1 MTALNGAGQAYARSL
16 IASGAVDKTA
26 AWSFTADD
34 GNALLGAK
42 GDDWENYGKHHLGVD
57 AAQPDKTKARW
68 KYPFAKGGK
77 VYRSGL
83 VAIRDRS
90 AQQKD
95 TSIFDAPGELLAKI
109 DNAKTRGSGIETKFA
124 SFEVKFSN
132 DAQPGMFSGYAS
144 VFGNIDDGGDM
155 IMQGAFA
162 KTLKESARSGRLPRM
177 FVNHAGMPFGTT
189 TANDLIP
196 VGVWTKMAEDSKGLA
211 VEGRLI
217 NLDTERGKQIHG
229 AMKEGAIDGLSVG
242 YKATNFTRGTKATD
256 PLRTINEAKLFE
268 VSLVALPIN
277 QEALISSVKS
287 QSEISPSFC
296 EAVLREAGLPR
307 RFATA
312 LVAVGFKAASNRRD
326 ADDAAELVRQIEAET
341 QKLHFL
347 LKGKSN
353 GR

>member
-1 MTALNGAGQAYARSL
+1 MTTLNGAGQAYARSL

-42 GDDWENYGKHHLGVD
+42 GDGWENYGKHHLGVD
-57 AAQPDKTKARW
+57 AAQSDKTKAHW

-77 VYRSGL
+77 LYRSGL
-83 VAIRDRS
+83 VAIRDRA

-95 TSIFDAPGELLAKI
+95 TSIFDAAGELLAKI
-109 DNAKTRGSGIETKFA
+109 DNAKTRDSGFETKFA
-124 SFEVKFSN
+124 PFEVKFSN
-132 DAQPGMFSGYAS
+132 DAPGTFSGYGS

-155 IMQGAFA
+155 IMPGAFA
-162 KTLKESARSGRLPRM
+162 KTLRESALSGRMPRM

-217 NLDTERGKQIHG
+217 NLDTERGKSIHG
-229 AMKEGAIDGLSVG
+229 AMKEGAIDGLSIG

-268 VSLVALPIN
+268 VSLVALPMN
-277 QEALISSVKS
+277 EKALISSVKS

-296 EAVLREAGLPR
+296 EQVLRDAGLPR

-326 ADDAAELVRQIEAET
+326 ADDAAELVRQIEAGT
-341 QKLHFL
+341 KKLNSL
-347 LKGKSN
+347 LKGKPKE
-353 GR
+353 R